1 MKSPVLVVINAK
13 TCVEMHNNKCN
24 GNSSHIPPYEMR
36 RVFCKNSLEN
46 TPESCYSDPTWAIVF
61 KECMMDTLAGDES
74 QPVHCIVK
82 IMKRVKE
89 K

>member
-1 MKSPVLVVINAK
+1 MPKPAWRCIIINAMG
-13 TCVEMHNNKCN
+13 TPPTSHHMRCAVCV
-24 GNSSHIPPYEMR
+24 
-36 RVFCKNSLEN
+36 FKNSLEN

-74 QPVHCIVK
+74 QPVHRIVK